1 MLPSML
7 RKQTLLL
14 VNSTIESSY
23 MIHTLGILGAL
34 RNRKKTNL
42 TLMKN
47 HVPIAWLVSVSEER
61 VASVAE
67 VPSEASPDFLL
78 ASYFHVPDCP
88 LLWKPL

>member
-1 MLPSML
+1 MLPFML

-42 TLMKN
+42 TLMKS
-47 HVPIAWLVSVSEER
+47 HVPVSEGR